1 MRAVHESL
9 ELVED
14 GEKLFKRFALIPKD
28 GEVLIDTLVNELGL
42 RLEIKN
48 FLKLVLWNHRFS
60 EILDICQS
68 YEEVCD
74 QAKGRVFHVTFASK
88 FSEEK
93 RKELLNA
100 IRELNEDK
108 GTVKIVENEDESLI
122 DGFQVRHKSKL
133 MDCSLKSLLARL
145 NSTIK
150 GESRAY

>member
-1 MRAVHESL
+1 MFVPFLFKEQGVDLSFGFLNDSLVFRYAVALYTVAKDRNEVSEFLEEMRAVHESL

-88 FSEEK
+88 FSEDK

-100 IRELNEDK
+100 IRE
-108 GTVKIVENEDESLI
+108 
-122 DGFQVRHKSKL
+122 
-133 MDCSLKSLLARL
+133 
-145 NSTIK
+145 
-150 GESRAY
+150 